1 MEKKIYEI
9 ESRYKENIADLQ
21 SRQKAQERRLKRLK
35 ENERLSKERLGK
47 IEQELLYLNEEIERK
62 ENLLAQEK
70 KYAKLE
76 LLKKNQKKIKMAIKK
91 YLFEQEN
98 NVYDVFIENIEKNID
113 NVQKQ
118 LTIEAINLYDKSVK
132 IKLDKLETSKEDYTW
147 DKQVKNIFNLAL
159 NINKWKKELEAYI

>member
-1 MEKKIYEI
+1 MGAEPKIELITKTRKVKRKGVLGFLGNIILGDKTEYYTEKDSSNRDAWRKKIYEI

-76 LLKKNQKKIKMAIKK
+76 LLKKNQKKIKMDYKK
-91 YLFEQEN
+91 I
-98 NVYDVFIENIEKNID
+98 FI
-113 NVQKQ
+113 
-118 LTIEAINLYDKSVK
+118 
-132 IKLDKLETSKEDYTW
+132 
-147 DKQVKNIFNLAL
+147 
-159 NINKWKKELEAYI
+159 

>member
-1 MEKKIYEI
+1 MLGEKKIYEI

-76 LLKKNQKKIKMAIKK
+76 LLQKK
-91 YLFEQEN
+91 
-98 NVYDVFIENIEKNID
+98 
-113 NVQKQ
+113 
-118 LTIEAINLYDKSVK
+118 
-132 IKLDKLETSKEDYTW
+132 SKEN
-147 DKQVKNIFNLAL
+147 KNGYKKIF
-159 NINKWKKELEAYI
+159 I